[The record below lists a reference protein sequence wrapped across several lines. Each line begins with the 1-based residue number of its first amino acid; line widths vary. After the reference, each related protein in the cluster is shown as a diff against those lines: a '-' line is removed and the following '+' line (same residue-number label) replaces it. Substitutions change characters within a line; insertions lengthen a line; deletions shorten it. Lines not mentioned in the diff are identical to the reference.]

1 MNSGILT
8 DAVGSMDGDSTQYD
22 NSYVEF
28 LQNNLEEPNYKPRG
42 KKKGRRYQTSRCRK
56 IF

>member
-8 DAVGSMDGDSTQYD
+8 DAVDSMDGDSTNYD

-28 LQNNLEEPNYKPRG
+28 LQNNLKNLTTNLEE
-42 KKKGRRYQTSRCRK
+42 RK
-56 IF
+56 NE